1 MVTIKDIAEYAG
13 VSATTVSNVIHGRK
27 NRVSEDTVNR
37 INEAIKELHYVPNMF
52 ARSLVSSSSRV
63 VAFINFIP
71 TRADATFSDDTF
83 QMAFLSTIESILRT
97 EGYYLMFRRVETVDE
112 LRMFLQN
119 WNVDGIFVGGIC
131 DMEFASVLSELTIP
145 TVVIDSLAYIKDDAY
160 QVGLDDIGGGYLATK
175 YLVDMGH
182 ERIAF
187 ATSPMHD
194 GYVMKERFAGYK
206 KALAEA
212 GITYDSNLV
221 FESDVDLASSSKL
234 AEKLSKMPDITAVFA
249 STDIMAAGIM
259 TKFHELGISIPED
272 ISVIGFDDISLCQ
285 MMLPPLTTIRQD
297 MMAKA
302 SEAAKNMVKI
312 LLEDDSAQK
321 KIILPVE
328 LIERQSVKRINK

>member
-27 NRVSEDTVNR
+27 NRVSEDTVER

-63 VAFINFIP
+63 IAFVNLIP
-71 TRADATFSDDTF
+71 TRADSTFSDDTF

-97 EGYYLMFRRVETVDE
+97 NGYYLMFRRVETVDE

-131 DMEFASVLSELTIP
+131 DMEFAKVLSELTVP
-145 TVVIDSLAYIKDDAY
+145 TIVIDSLTYVNDDIY
-160 QVGLDDIGGGYLATK
+160 QVGLDDEGGAYLATK
-175 YLVDMGH
+175 YLIDKGH

-187 ATSPMHD
+187 TTSPMHD
-194 GYVMKERFAGYK
+194 GYVMKMRFAGYK

-212 GITYDSNLV
+212 GITYDSSLV
-221 FESDVDLASSSKL
+221 FESDVDLASCSKL
-234 AEKLSKMPDITAVFA
+234 AEKLSTINGLTAIFS

-259 TKFHELGISIPED
+259 TKFHEMGISIPDD
-272 ISVIGFDDISLCQ
+272 ISIVGFDDVSLCK

-297 MMAKA
+297 MLAKA
-302 SEAAKNMVKI
+302 SEAAKNMIKI
-312 LLEDDSAQK
+312 LLGAEEAQK

-328 LIERQSVKRINK
+328 LIERNSVKTLK